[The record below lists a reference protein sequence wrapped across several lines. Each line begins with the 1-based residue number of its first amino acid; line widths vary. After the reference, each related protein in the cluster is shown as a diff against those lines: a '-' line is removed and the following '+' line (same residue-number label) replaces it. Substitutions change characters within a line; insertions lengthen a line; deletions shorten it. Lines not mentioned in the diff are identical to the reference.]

1 MCFFLSTQILINSI
15 NDDDDDDNY
24 NKNYNPIGL

>member
-1 MCFFLSTQILINSI
+1 MCFFLSTQIIINSI